1 MADFR
6 TGLQGLLDTG
16 MLGDIGTGLL
26 ANSGW
31 SNTPTTLGQSFGGA
45 MQFANQRQVQRFELQ
60 AARQKMEQD
69 KARQDATAKLPGLFA
84 QPMTAAPVQVP
95 TGAPAAIQTPEG
107 RAQAM
112 GLLGQIAPEAL
123 TQGLLAQMFQ
133 KEEVPRV
140 STDLN
145 TFKALYPELQEGTP
159 GFREGYLKFTAESD
173 PTGALMDQAQLA
185 LLTQELAAARR
196 ENENERQTEAESFQ
210 TTRRTIRTD
219 LRHLEEMAEIN
230 KRLEGTALETGL
242 PLADLRRAWAGGME
256 ALQSVLG
263 NDTRKIAQIKED
275 FDTFNK
281 YSTDFVV
288 GSLDR
293 LAGGGAITQG
303 KFDALITSNANI
315 GASPGTNNTII
326 ANNIEALLDG
336 ADIGGYEIPST
347 EAQKYRS
354 LIQTLRGGAPAE
366 PNPPASSLLNPA
378 LSAPGNEQAEIDALN
393 AQIQELERQIQAAGS
408 R

>member
-1 MADFR
+1 MADFK

-16 MLGDIGTGLL
+16 MLGDIGAGLL

-31 SNTPTTLGQSFGGA
+31 NSTPATFGQAFGGA
-45 MQFANQRQVQRFELQ
+45 MQFANQRQVQRLELQ

-69 KARQDATAKLPGLFA
+69 KARQDAMAKLPGLFA
-84 QPMTAAPVQVP
+84 QSMTAAPVQVP
-95 TGAPAAIQTPEG
+95 TGVPAFQTPQGQAE
-107 RAQAM
+107 AM
-112 GLLGQIAPEAL
+112 GLLSQIAPEAVS
-123 TQGLLAQMFQ
+123 QGLLAQIFQ
-133 KEEVPRV
+133 KEEAPRV

-336 ADIGGYEIPST
+336 ADIGGYEIPASDV
-347 EAQKYRS
+347 QKYRS
-354 LIQTLRGGAPAE
+354 LIQALRGGAPAE
-366 PNPPASSLLNPA
+366 PNPPASSLLNPTG
-378 LSAPGNEQAEIDALN
+378 SAPESEQDEIDALN